1 MGLFKCKFSGY
12 SVAFSP
18 YSATRIAVASAQ
30 YFGIVGNGAVTVLEA
45 GEPHMVEVFSA
56 LTQDNVF
63 DVCWNEGHENQ
74 ILAACGDK
82 TVKLFDIS
90 HSQPLLVLPGHGAEV
105 FGVHS
110 NYQMT
115 QLVLSASYDKTLA
128 LWDLSKAAM
137 VSQMAEHQGIVY
149 LGVWHPKE

>member
-18 YSATRIAVASAQ
+18 YSSTRIAVASAQ

-45 GEPHMVEVFSA
+45 GEPQMVEVYSA

-63 DVCWNEGHENQ
+63 DVCWNEGHESQ
-74 ILAACGDK
+74 VIAGSGDR
-82 TVKLFDIS
+82 TVKLFDI
-90 HSQPLLVLPGHGAEV
+90 HHPQPLLVLSGHTGEV

-115 QLVLSASYDKTLA
+115 QLLLSASYDKTLA
-128 LWDLSKAAM
+128 LWDLSKGSL
-137 VSQMAEHQGIVY
+137 VSQLVEHTAIVY
-149 LGVWHPKE
+149 AGIWHPKE